1 MLLRYLHKDKLTVP
15 VAMVFLT
22 VGLMLIAVSLA
33 IPRMAVL
40 HAHFAKNELDFIQ
53 GLLFGIAIA
62 LEIGAV
68 APLAAKKQRGE

>member
-1 MLLRYLHKDKLTVP
+1 M
-15 VAMVFLT
+15 
-22 VGLMLIAVSLA
+22 MLIAVSLA

-68 APLAAKKQRGE
+68 ATFVAKKQRGE